1 MVTTQKKIKVNNNVS
16 RQRPKSA
23 SAAFFANPKIFVI
36 IALLFL
42 LLILFPL
49 AKNYSRK
56 ALIEKE
62 IEEINQEILAF
73 EKQNYELQ
81 EMISYLQSD
90 QSLEEQARLNM
101 GMRKPGESVAV
112 VQGDF
117 SHLAAPEP
125 VRPIPMPNW
134 KKWYKYFFK

>member
-1 MVTTQKKIKVNNNVS
+1 MVTTQKKIKTNNVLKA
-16 RQRPKSA
+16 RPKSA
-23 SAAFFANPKIFVI
+23 SAAFFANPKVFVI

-62 IEEINQEILAF
+62 IEEINQEIIAF
-73 EKQNYELQ
+73 ENQNYELQ

-90 QSLEEQARLNM
+90 QFLEEQARLNM

-125 VRPIPMPNW
+125 VRPTPMPNW